1 MRKKKE
7 NILKK
12 NMSEKAW
19 ENNRRERAESEKKLG
34 IPWCYFMYIRLF
46 PLILLIFADCL
57 YVPRSLAQ
65 KWWNFPML

>member
-19 ENNRRERAESEKKLG
+19 ENNRREREQKAKKNWAFHGAIL
-34 IPWCYFMYIRLF
+34 CTLDSF
-46 PLILLIFADCL
+46 P
-57 YVPRSLAQ
+57 
-65 KWWNFPML
+65 